1 MTHVSRPGRTRPF
14 RFGVVA
20 MPAPPGSARTLQAT
34 AKSAASQGYSILLAP
49 DSMFLLAPLPSLAV
63 AASAAD
69 IRVGTFVMS
78 GLLRAPAVAAWEAH
92 TLSVLT
98 EGRFELGIGAGLQ
111 ASVPFLEASGI
122 TSARPAGRIRRIEE
136 VIDRLGALSNG
147 VHVHVT
153 VAAGGPWAQRL
164 AARVADS
171 VILTGDPYLDV
182 AGHSALVDE
191 FLQTAG
197 DRAEQIELVTNLLI
211 AGDGLVAQG
220 LLHARGLDAA
230 RLMES
235 GAVSVL
241 RGGVDEMC
249 DELQRRRE
257 VLGSSYI
264 TVSEPLMER
273 FAPMV
278 ERLAGK

>member
-1 MTHVSRPGRTRPF
+1 
-14 RFGVVA
+14 
-20 MPAPPGSARTLQAT
+20 
-34 AKSAASQGYSILLAP
+34 
-49 DSMFLLAPLPSLAV
+49 
-63 AASAAD
+63 
-69 IRVGTFVMS
+69 
-78 GLLRAPAVAAWEAH
+78 
-92 TLSVLT
+92 
-98 EGRFELGIGAGLQ
+98 
-111 ASVPFLEASGI
+111 
-122 TSARPAGRIRRIEE
+122 
-136 VIDRLGALSNG
+136 
-147 VHVHVT
+147 
-153 VAAGGPWAQRL
+153 
-164 AARVADS
+164 VADS

-273 FAPMV
+273 FAPV
-278 ERLAGK
+278 VARLAGK

>member
-1 MTHVSRPGRTRPF
+1 
-14 RFGVVA
+14 
-20 MPAPPGSARTLQAT
+20 MPTLQGSARTLQGT
-34 AKSAASQGYSILLAP
+34 ARSAASQGYSIFLVP
-49 DSMFLLAPLPSLAV
+49 DSMFLLAPLPSLAM

-98 EGRFELGIGAGLQ
+98 DGRFELGIGAGLQ
-111 ASVPFLEASGI
+111 ASIPFLAASGI
-122 TSARPAGRIRRIEE
+122 TSASPADRIRKIEE
-136 VIDRLGALSNG
+136 VIDRLGTLSNG
-147 VHVHVT
+147 GHVHVT
-153 VAAGGPWAQRL
+153 VAAGGPGAQRL

-182 AGHSALVDE
+182 AGHSALVGE
-191 FLQTAG
+191 FFQTAG
-197 DRAEQIELVTNLLI
+197 DRAEQIELVSNLLI
-211 AGDGLVAQG
+211 VGDGPVAQS
-220 LLHARGLDAA
+220 LLQARGLDAA

-241 RGGVDEMC
+241 RGSVDEMC
-249 DELQRRRE
+249 DDLQRRRE
-257 VLGSSYI
+257 VLGNSYI
-264 TVSEPLMER
+264 TVSEPLMEQ
-273 FAPMV
+273 FASVV